1 MESSYEIFDSA
12 IKQVLRKYWNH
23 PLYDDLYQEC
33 YMKILDVLNNNTYD
47 PVYNLYGYAYSI
59 ARNAVSSYLYHSN
72 KLTTLSTDDLPQV
85 VSLPTNDQTDF
96 SSILQES
103 IIHVMNKYKNILP
116 KDFTVNDAINLLYT
130 QDPDNITLIV
140 LKGSI
145 LWYISKG
152 I

>member
-1 MESSYEIFDSA
+1 MESSYEIFDAA

-33 YMKILDVLNNNTYD
+33 YMKILDILNNNTYD

-85 VSLPTNDQTDF
+85 VSLPTNDQNDF

-103 IIHVMNKYKNILP
+103 IIHVMSKYKNILP

>member
-1 MESSYEIFDSA
+1 MESSYEIFDAA

-85 VSLPTNDQTDF
+85 VSLPTNDQNDF

-103 IIHVMNKYKNILP
+103 IIHVMSKYKNILP

>member
-1 MESSYEIFDSA
+1 MESSYEIFDAA

-72 KLTTLSTDDLPQV
+72 KLTTLSTGDLPQV
-85 VSLPTNDQTDF
+85 GSLRANDQTDF

-116 KDFTVNDAINLLYT
+116 KDFTVNDAIKLLYT

>member
-1 MESSYEIFDSA
+1 MESSYEIFDAA

>member
-1 MESSYEIFDSA
+1 MESSYEIFDAA

-85 VSLPTNDQTDF
+85 VSLPTNDQNDF

-103 IIHVMNKYKNILP
+103 IIHVMSKYKNILP
-116 KDFTVNDAINLLYT
+116 KDFTVNDALNLLYT